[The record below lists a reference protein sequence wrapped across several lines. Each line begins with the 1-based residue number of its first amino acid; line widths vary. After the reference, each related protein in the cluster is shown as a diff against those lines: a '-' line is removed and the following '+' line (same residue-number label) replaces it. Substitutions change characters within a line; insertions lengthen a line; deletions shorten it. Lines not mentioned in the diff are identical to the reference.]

1 MPRSLVPPIPQHVI
15 DHIEPVQQPV
25 EDGPPDGVPVHIG
38 DHHGQSG
45 AKGQPLGGVLHG
57 GILDDGGG
65 LLGSVDQLFNGD
77 VQNLSDFVEGLNVWL
92 GLAILPI
99 GHRLTGHVELLGQ
112 LVLGH
117 LFCRAKFFDVL
128 ANHTGTFLFWGV
140 PHYDRGEGP
149 QMASNDLL
157 RGGEKQ
163 KISTKKASHVE
174 ACSHG
179 TLLGLASA
187 APTAPVAGFPPGT
200 GGAPL
205 LQGNLLSWGGIL

>member
-1 MPRSLVPPIPQHVI
+1 MDVKGREGDEEKRILPRSSVPPIPKHVI
-15 DHIEPVQQPV
+15 DHIDPVQQPV

-38 DHHGQSG
+38 DHHGQGG

-65 LLGSVDQLFNGD
+65 LLGSVDQLFDGD
-77 VQNLSDFVEGLNVWL
+77 VQNLSDFVEGLNVRL
-92 GLAILPI
+92 GFAIFPI

-128 ANHTGTFLFWGV
+128 AKHTGTFLFGGV
-140 PHYDRGEGP
+140 LHYDRGEDP

-157 RGGEKQ
+157 RGEETKDFHEK
-163 KISTKKASHVE
+163 
-174 ACSHG
+174 
-179 TLLGLASA
+179 
-187 APTAPVAGFPPGT
+187 
-200 GGAPL
+200 
-205 LQGNLLSWGGIL
+205 